1 MSAEAEIEQRM
12 AAADRALAARNPI
25 EARAILEVAVVQSPQ
40 DTAFWQ
46 RLATVRQACGATGQA
61 LAAIEKALELAP
73 LHFVNLLMRLRR

>member
-46 RLATVRQACGATGQA
+46 DRKSV
-61 LAAIEKALELAP
+61 
-73 LHFVNLLMRLRR
+73 V